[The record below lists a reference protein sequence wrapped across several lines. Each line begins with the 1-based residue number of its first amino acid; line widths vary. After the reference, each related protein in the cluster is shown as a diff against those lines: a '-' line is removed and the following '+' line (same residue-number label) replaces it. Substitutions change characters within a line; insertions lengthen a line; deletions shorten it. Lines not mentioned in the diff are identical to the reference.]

1 MTHLQAHHD
10 LHDIRAL
17 RREIRRGGQL
27 QQAQVMVL
35 AAGLAAFGI
44 VAVAAAMMTT
54 LL

>member
-1 MTHLQAHHD
+1 MTHLQADHD
-10 LHDIRAL
+10 LHAIRTL
-17 RREIRRGGQL
+17 RRQIRQGGQL
-27 QQAQVMVL
+27 QQAQAMVL